1 MLSHLGHLAQQKSG
15 RQVVLEFHPTARNE
29 PAKKFLEEH
38 GVLPAAGLGGSQ
50 AFPAEKVAAA
60 KLNTDV
66 EPPKPTATKSAAAKP
81 KAAATT
87 FDPAAFHAVALACD
101 AAMVSAAAAAASEAA
116 AAAAAAAPEQRQWQP
131 AEVEALI
138 LEIVADLA
146 RGAGISISV
155 SAQTPLMEAGVTSL
169 MAIAL
174 AGKLGP

>member
-1 MLSHLGHLAQQKSG
+1 M
-15 RQVVLEFHPTARNE
+15 
-29 PAKKFLEEH
+29 
-38 GVLPAAGLGGSQ
+38 LPAAGLGGSQ

-116 AAAAAAAPEQRQWQP
+116 AAAAAAPEQRQWQP

-138 LEIVADLA
+138 LEIVAELA
-146 RGAGISISV
+146 RGADLSISV

>member
-1 MLSHLGHLAQQKSG
+1 M
-15 RQVVLEFHPTARNE
+15 
-29 PAKKFLEEH
+29 
-38 GVLPAAGLGGSQ
+38 LPAAGLGGSQ

-87 FDPAAFHAVALACD
+87 FDPAALHAVALACD

-138 LEIVADLA
+138 LEIVAELA
-146 RGAGISISV
+146 RGAGLGISV